1 MKATFFISI
10 LLAGCLYSTAD
21 NPYYYSL
28 GEKIPL
34 TEAGDRMSVAVAAS
48 ARVSMPSEYSAIRE
62 IDDDSFRIIVCKND
76 EQKDSGSDK
85 ASFKARLRAVS
96 PKAMVSPC
104 YRNAAGVD
112 ITITPYLNVKLK
124 QASDYTL
131 LENAAKENNL
141 TIVSQDKFLPLWYIL
156 SVTPETNG
164 TSLDIA
170 NRLYETGLF
179 AESLADFS
187 SENDMQCSYDPL
199 VTRQWGLYNDYHEDI
214 DISICGAWSYATGRG
229 IKIGILDIGI
239 YKDHKELARNIDSL
253 SFDTDS
259 GTSPAKWVEYSDTIQ
274 GLSPL
279 NFDIDPI
286 IVPPNLYEDH
296 GTHCAGIAAA
306 VRNNGIQVAGVAP
319 DAKIVSISNSMK
331 RNPNSQLKRADG
343 IVWAYR
349 NGVDVISNSW
359 GSATV
364 HPAINEAIAD
374 AFRYGREGKGCVI
387 VFSAGNNFEENPDS
401 IGYPASCNDKI
412 LAVGA
417 IDSSGNRASFSQV
430 GDRLDVVAPGCDI
443 LSTIPYDQVGN
454 RSGTSMACPHV
465 AGLAAL
471 ILERNPRLTV
481 TQVNDII
488 EKNTKKIGTDS
499 YNENRKNGKWN
510 RSYGYGLVNA
520 EKALINTPRN

>member
-1 MKATFFISI
+1 MKASLFIFM
-10 LLAGCLYSTAD
+10 LLAGCLYTVAD
-21 NPYYYSL
+21 NPYYYSM

-34 TEAGDRMSVAVAAS
+34 TEASDRMSVAVDAS
-48 ARVSMPSEYSAIRE
+48 SRISMPSGYSAIRE
-62 IDDDSFRIIVCKND
+62 IKDDSFRILVCENGV
-76 EQKDSGSDK
+76 QNSSDSDA
-85 ASFKARLRAVS
+85 ASFKAKLRAVS

-104 YRNAAGVD
+104 YRNANGTIIA
-112 ITITPYLNVKLK
+112 ITPYLNVKLK
-124 QASDYTL
+124 QATDYTL

-141 TIVSQDKFLPLWYIL
+141 IIVSQDKFLPLWYIL

-187 SENDMQCSYDPL
+187 SENDLQCSYDPL
-199 VTRQWGLYNDYHEDI
+199 VPQQWGLYNDVYEDI

-239 YKDHKELARNIDSL
+239 DVDHKDLAPNIDPL
-253 SFDTDS
+253 SFDTES
-259 GTSPAKWVEYSDTIQ
+259 GTSPARLYGDTAKIIHPLDL
-274 GLSPL
+274 GLE
-279 NFDIDPI
+279 PI
-286 IVPPNLYEDH
+286 IAPVLFYADH

-306 VRNNGIQVAGVAP
+306 VRNNGIQIAGVAP
-319 DAKIVSISNSMK
+319 DAKIVSISNSMTG
-331 RNPNSQLKRADG
+331 NPNSQLKRADG
-343 IVWAYR
+343 IVWAYM

-359 GSATV
+359 VSGTV

-374 AFRYGREGKGCVI
+374 AFKYGREGKGCVV
-387 VFSAGNNFEENPDS
+387 VFSAGNNFKDNPDS
-401 IGYPASCNDKI
+401 ISYPAGCNDKI

-417 IDSSGNRASFSQV
+417 IDSLGNRASFSQV
-430 GDRLDVVAPGCDI
+430 GDRLDVVAPGYNI
-443 LSTIPYDQVGN
+443 LSTVLRDQVGN
-454 RSGTSMACPHV
+454 KNGTSMACPHV

-488 EKNTKKIGTDS
+488 EKNTKKIGPDN

-510 RSYGYGLVNA
+510 KFYGYGLINA